1 MRGVLVSSILFA
13 IVVALMLFTAFALE
27 NAGSAMCDMLD
38 KVCEAVKNE
47 HWDKAEEDTAAL
59 KEEWEKNEKWITMLV
74 NHNETEKV
82 VENIYALQ
90 QYVIYKETPELM
102 ATAQTLKKLFEHIP
116 GKERPTLENII

>member
-13 IVVALMLFTAFALE
+13 IVLVLMLFTALALE
-27 NAGSAMCDMLD
+27 NAGSTMCDMLD
-38 KVCEAVKNE
+38 KVCEDVKNE
-47 HWDKAEEDTAAL
+47 HWDKAEENTAAL
-59 KEEWEKNEKWITMLV
+59 KDEWEKNEKWITMLV